1 MATEEEREFQL
12 EKLKVQLK
20 HQALWSSVTLLIA
33 VEFAAFT
40 SIATTFLSYGLIS
53 GNMFYVFVAVSSLVC
68 LYIVARGTIHY
79 FQSKKI
85 EKELDKNLEKEIQ
98 SIRDRFIAK
107 KTEQNENKEEE
118 KTETTNL
125 NAENLRV
132 EYQVLNDTVNR
143 RYSDVLIV
151 ESVMIPLSL
160 AIVTFAIIY
169 RTELKTSIF
178 VGLPIAGFIPL
189 LSFILISFL
198 YFSWYTTKKI
208 NDISFERMRKIEKLL
223 HLKGHQYV
231 QEQIEGKTW
240 FKVRWF
246 MWHFIFLFFIATYLF
261 TAYWLFR
268 ETVIPPIP

>member
-33 VEFAAFT
+33 VEFAVFT

-53 GNMFYVFVAVSSLVC
+53 GNMYYVFVAVSSLVC
-68 LYIVARGTIHY
+68 LYIVVRGTIHY
-79 FQSKKI
+79 FQGKKI

-98 SIRDRFIAK
+98 SIRDKFIAK

-151 ESVMIPLSL
+151 ESVIIPLSL

-189 LSFILISFL
+189 LSFILILFL

-208 NDISFERMRKIEKLL
+208 NDISFERMCEIEKLL

-231 QEQIEGKTW
+231 KEQIKGKTW

-246 MWHFIFLFFIATYLF
+246 MWHFIFLFLMAMYLF

-268 ETVIPPIP
+268 ETVIPPTL